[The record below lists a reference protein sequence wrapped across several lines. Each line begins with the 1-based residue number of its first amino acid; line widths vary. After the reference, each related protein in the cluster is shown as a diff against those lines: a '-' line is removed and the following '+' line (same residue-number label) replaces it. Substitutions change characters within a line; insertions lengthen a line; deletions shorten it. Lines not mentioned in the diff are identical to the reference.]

1 MCGWRIRDLSTLGPT
16 RGDYSP
22 GRCPFGIYIQHVTL
36 RASLCTGAFPMFMPR
51 GMMKK
56 LMMNLLRQYR
66 LILAVSLVV
75 WIAVWYFLGFS
86 AFLVTVILTVLEITL
101 SADNAVVNS
110 RILVK
115 LSPLWQKLFLTI
127 GIVIAVFVV
136 RFALPILMVAL
147 ASSLGVGTV
156 LSLAL
161 NDPAQYGH
169 KLHAVAPLI
178 DGFGGIFLAMVALF
192 FFVDHAKDAHWL
204 WLPEKAMTKI
214 ARVPLIRSILTAVL
228 FASVVI
234 MSPQVIRYHVAFAM
248 LVGIVVYGLLRGM
261 TMLLERANAKS
272 SMKQQVGWA
281 AFGLFMYLQVLDAS
295 FSLDGVV
302 GAFAITDSIVIIMA
316 GLGIGALWVRA
327 MTIHMVRHET
337 LLKYK
342 YLESGAHWAI
352 ACLAVIMF
360 LKIGG
365 IELPEVVVG
374 SIGLVCIA
382 ASIYSSTRARQ

>member
-1 MCGWRIRDLSTLGPT
+1 
-16 RGDYSP
+16 
-22 GRCPFGIYIQHVTL
+22 
-36 RASLCTGAFPMFMPR
+36 MFMRR
-51 GMMKK
+51 GMLKK
-56 LMMNLLRQYR
+56 LMMNFLRQYR
-66 LILAVSLVV
+66 LILAVSLIV
-75 WIAVWYFLGFS
+75 WLAVWCFLGFS

-110 RILVK
+110 RLLVK

-147 ASSLGVGTV
+147 ASSLDVGTV

-161 NDPAQYGH
+161 NDPTQYGH

-248 LVGIVVYGLLRGM
+248 LVGIVVYGVLQGM
-261 TMLLERANAKS
+261 TMLLERANAAS
-272 SMKQQVGWA
+272 PLKQQVGWA

-302 GAFAITDSIVIIMA
+302 GAFAITDSIIIIMA

>member
-1 MCGWRIRDLSTLGPT
+1 MI
-16 RGDYSP
+16 
-22 GRCPFGIYIQHVTL
+22 
-36 RASLCTGAFPMFMPR
+36 
-51 GMMKK
+51 
-56 LMMNLLRQYR
+56 NLLRQYR
-66 LILAVSLVV
+66 LILIISL
-75 WIAVWYFLGFS
+75 AVWLAVWWLLGFS

-110 RILVK
+110 RVLVK

-136 RFALPILMVAL
+136 RFALPIIMVAL
-147 ASSLGVGTV
+147 ATALPVDSV
-156 LSLAL
+156 LSLAIS
-161 NDPAQYGH
+161 NPSEYGH

-178 DGFGGIFLAMVALF
+178 DGFGGVFLALVAIF
-192 FFVDHAKDAHWL
+192 FFVDKHKNVHWL
-204 WLPEKAMTKI
+204 RLPERTLTRLG
-214 ARVPLIRSILTAVL
+214 RVPFIRPFLALIVAGIVL
-228 FASVVI
+228 IVTSRDLQWRVGV
-234 MSPQVIRYHVAFAM
+234 AM
-248 LVGIVVYGLLRGM
+248 LVGIVIYGCLQGV
-261 TMLLERANAKS
+261 TTLLERINEGKS
-272 SMKQQVGWA
+272 ARQYVGWA

-327 MTIHMVRHET
+327 LTLHMVRNDT

-352 ACLAVIMF
+352 ACLAAIMF
-360 LKIGG
+360 IKIVG

-374 SIGLVCIA
+374 GIGLVCIA
-382 ASIYSSTRARQ
+382 ASIYSSVRRRE